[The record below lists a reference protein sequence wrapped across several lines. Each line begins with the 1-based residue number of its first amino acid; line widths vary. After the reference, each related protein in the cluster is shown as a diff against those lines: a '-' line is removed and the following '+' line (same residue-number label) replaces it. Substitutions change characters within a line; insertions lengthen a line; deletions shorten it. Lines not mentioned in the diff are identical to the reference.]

1 MSKKIQNL
9 NFCTLHKGGF
19 ITAIVVNQ
27 PDRKLTKRTFV
38 HFSVCTKNLTNI
50 KSERKMLI
58 LALNYLYFFESL
70 DLIYEFIFEKK
81 SWKCK
86 IIRIKYDLKNILAPL
101 NFTLCPWFL
110 AGNEKLEYIWG
121 YFFRKAGCFSK
132 VQRFQSSD

>member
-1 MSKKIQNL
+1 MAVCTVMAARENFSNFEGSFFIFMSKKIQNL
-9 NFCTLHKGGF
+9 NFCTL
-19 ITAIVVNQ
+19 
-27 PDRKLTKRTFV
+27 

-58 LALNYLYFFESL
+58 LALNYLNFFESL

-86 IIRIKYDLKNILAPL
+86 IRRIKYDLKNILAPL

-121 YFFRKAGCFSK
+121 YSFRKTGCFSK
-132 VQRFQSSD
+132 SAKISE